1 MNTNVDLS
9 QLVACVG
16 DAMIVVDAHEKI
28 VLWNPAATRI
38 FGYSEE
44 EALGSTLDLIV
55 PERQRHRH
63 NEGCR
68 KSMDTGITRYGTSL
82 LKVPALHKSGSM
94 LSIAFT
100 VGMLFDEHQ
109 KVNGIVALIRDESE
123 RYAQERVLKQR
134 IADLEASQSQPPIAL
149 RKALLMLKRALCPNV
164 GRAPYRLFPRW

>member
-1 MNTNVDLS
+1 MNTNIDLS
-9 QLVACVG
+9 QLVDCIG
-16 DAMIVVDAHEKI
+16 DAIIVVDAQEKI

-38 FGYSEE
+38 FGYSKE
-44 EALGSTLDLIV
+44 EALGNTLDLIV

-109 KVNGIVALIRDESE
+109 KVSGIVATIRDETARFAEE
-123 RYAQERVLKQR
+123 RALKKR
-134 IADLEASQSQPPIAL
+134 LSDLENPGQ
-149 RKALLMLKRALCPNV
+149 
-164 GRAPYRLFPRW
+164 

>member
-1 MNTNVDLS
+1 MNTNIDLS
-9 QLVACVG
+9 QVVECIG
-16 DAMIVVDAHEKI
+16 DAMIIVDAHEKI

-44 EALGSTLDLIV
+44 EALGNTLDLIV

-123 RYAQERVLKQR
+123 RYAQERALKQR
-134 IADLEASQSQPPIAL
+134 IADLEASQS
-149 RKALLMLKRALCPNV
+149 
-164 GRAPYRLFPRW
+164 